1 MLLRLYSLVRNS
13 RYQAFHKYWQ
23 NGLIFK
29 WLNSF
34 LYIRQRYLKKNTG
47 WKCVSLQAWS
57 VIYKVSANC
66 CAKISITSWHEIYVG
81 GEEFHN
87 INFPSVLLEWKLKK
101 AAADHKRY
109 FRDFWLH
116 LVFLQVEKKKTNS
129 GELDIVYL
137 ISLALQ
143 HQVAGVTLQTAL
155 FPRNGGVTV
164 NSNQLY
170 VIKTH

>member
-57 VIYKVSANC
+57 VIYKVSVNC

-116 LVFLQVEKKKTNS
+116 LVFLQVEKKKKQQWRAGHCLPYKPSTSASS
-129 GELDIVYL
+129 GRSHFTDCPV
-137 ISLALQ
+137 S
-143 HQVAGVTLQTAL
+143 T
-155 FPRNGGVTV
+155 
-164 NSNQLY
+164 
-170 VIKTH
+170 